1 MELQVILNTFATDV
15 FRRQADYD
23 YISARMNYRMQ
34 LRQQFLWS
42 AQQALEKYLK
52 GILLYNGKS
61 ARFYIP
67 QGFSNRK
74 EFGHNLTML
83 NHEVCKIDYLKYDL
97 PEWAQPY
104 MGYLA
109 ELGGFNR
116 YLTKSSYN
124 ASDAMH
130 KLDELVWNVRRYCQ
144 YIADRGIGCN
154 HEVPGMKEAVINS
167 INNPIHHKK
176 PVAFKL
182 FNGELE
188 KIIERPHKDPARK
201 ALVWANLFYGK
212 RNRKIVTFH
221 SMSSSEIPPQ
231 HRDWFENETN
241 REAISEYIR
250 L

>member
-1 MELQVILNTFATDV
+1 M
-15 FRRQADYD
+15 
-23 YISARMNYRMQ
+23 
-34 LRQQFLWS
+34 
-42 AQQALEKYLK
+42 EKYLK

-67 QGFSNRK
+67 EGSSKKK
-74 EFGHNLTML
+74 EFGHNLIML
-83 NHEVCKIDYLKYDL
+83 NHEVCNIDYLKYEL
-97 PEWAQPY
+97 PDWAQPY

-124 ASDAMH
+124 TPDAMH

-144 YIADRGIGCN
+144 CIAGR
-154 HEVPGMKEAVINS
+154 VPGMKEAVINS

-176 PVAFKL
+176 PMAFKL
-182 FNGELE
+182 SNGDLE
-188 KIIERPHKDPARK
+188 KILERPHKDPARK

-221 SMSSSEIPPQ
+221 SMSSGEIPPQ
-231 HRDWFENETN
+231 HRHWFENETN